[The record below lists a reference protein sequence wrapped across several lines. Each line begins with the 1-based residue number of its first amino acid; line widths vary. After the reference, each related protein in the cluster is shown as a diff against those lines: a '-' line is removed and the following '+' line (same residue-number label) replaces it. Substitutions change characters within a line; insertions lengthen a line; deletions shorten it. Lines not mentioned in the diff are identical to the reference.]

1 MSNFNT
7 FIFSASLL
15 IFSSSLFADPFLNA
29 SCKYRID
36 KDLLISIAAK
46 ESSLKTRAKNV
57 NPDGSIDV
65 CMMQINLK
73 EWLPKLPHIS
83 REQIEEDVYLCVE
96 IGAWVLAQNF
106 ESHGR
111 QWLSIGAY
119 NTGFSS
125 RLSETREA
133 YIEDIKMIYRNVQDG
148 FYDKRLA
155 QLGVNRTNTQCL

>member
-1 MSNFNT
+1 MV
-7 FIFSASLL
+7 FSD
-15 IFSSSLFADPFLNA
+15 SLFADPFLNA
-29 SCKYRID
+29 SCKYHID
-36 KDLLISIAAK
+36 KDLIISIAAK
-46 ESSLKTRAKNV
+46 ESSLKTMAKNV
-57 NPDGSIDV
+57 NSDDSIDV

-73 EWLPKLPHIS
+73 EWLPKLPNIS

-119 NTGFSS
+119 KAGFAS

-148 FYDKRLA
+148 FYDKRLT